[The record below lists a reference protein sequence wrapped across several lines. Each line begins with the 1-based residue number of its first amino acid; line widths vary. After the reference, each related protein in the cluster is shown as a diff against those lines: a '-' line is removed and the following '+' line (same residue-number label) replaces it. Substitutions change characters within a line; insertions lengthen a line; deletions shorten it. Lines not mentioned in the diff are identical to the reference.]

1 MVDSINIP
9 TNLTKVVDVVVKYND
24 EQLRRFL
31 TDLLL
36 TVQQLEQRVKVLED
50 ASRN

>member
-36 TVQQLEQRVKVLED
+36 AVQQLEQRVKVLED
-50 ASRN
+50 AS